1 MFDCSKVILQKN
13 KAGNS
18 EIIKSFEVFLILRKS
33 KTVVIIGSLLVL
45 KPVKGSKEDERSFT
59 FGAPRPKSRISF
71 EVQNKLYL
79 NELERI
85 TARAKTVGIISLY
98 FLVSRRSLCES
109 GINGLPPASV
119 ALLDDSIG
127 DKHNRY
133 LQISSKNVSSF

>member
-1 MFDCSKVILQKN
+1 M
-13 KAGNS
+13 
-18 EIIKSFEVFLILRKS
+18 
-33 KTVVIIGSLLVL
+33 VL
-45 KPVKGSKEDERSFT
+45 KAVNGAKEDERSFT
-59 FGAPRPKSRISF
+59 FGAPRPKRKIMF

-109 GINGLPPASV
+109 GVNGPPPASV

-133 LQISSKNVSSF
+133 I